1 MYKIGEFSKIAELTV
16 KALRYY
22 DEIGLL
28 KPIKV
33 DEENGYRFYDE
44 SSYHKAK
51 VIKIL
56 KSYDFGIQELL
67 EAVPRIEGSDDLAAF
82 LQEKHQQ
89 LTERIQ
95 SAQKLQKSIEINV
108 EKLKEAVSMSKESII
123 SIKQVPDE
131 RIASLRY
138 KGKYGDMGEH
148 IGELF
153 KAVGGSA
160 NGSIIALYYDESF
173 MEDGAEI
180 EVAVPVK
187 KSVEKGQVKT
197 RTLTGGK
204 FLSVIHIGPYEK
216 LSESYKAAMDY
227 LEANGMKTKTP
238 SREVYLKGPGML
250 LKGNPEK
257 YETEI
262 LMEIVE

>member
-28 KPIKV
+28 KPVKV
-33 DEENGYRFYDE
+33 DAENGYRFYDE
-44 SSYHKAK
+44 ASYQKAK

-56 KSYDFGIQELL
+56 KSFDFGIQEML
-67 EAVPRIEGSDDLAAF
+67 EAVPQIKGSDDLSAY
-82 LQEKHQQ
+82 LLEKHAQ
-89 LTERIQ
+89 LSSRIQ
-95 SAQKLQKSIEINV
+95 STQKMMKSIETSV
-108 EKLKEAVSMSKESII
+108 ESLKEAVIMNKNVVICVKE
-123 SIKQVPDE
+123 VPE
-131 RIASLRY
+131 QRIASLKY
-138 KGKYGDMGEH
+138 KGKYSNMGEY
-148 IGELF
+148 IGELM

-160 NGSIIALYYDESF
+160 NGPIVALYYDESY

-204 FLSVIHIGPYEK
+204 FLSVIHIGPYER

-227 LEANGMKTKTP
+227 LEANGMKTRTP

-262 LMEIVE
+262 LMEIE

>member
-22 DEIGLL
+22 DDIGLL
-28 KPIKV
+28 KPVKV
-33 DEENGYRFYDE
+33 DAENGYRFYDDE
-44 SSYHKAK
+44 SYRKAK

-56 KSYDFGIQELL
+56 KSYDFGIQEML
-67 EAVPRIEGSDDLAAF
+67 EAVPRIVEGDDLAAF
-82 LQEKHQQ
+82 LMEKHQQ
-89 LTERIQ
+89 LTDRIH
-95 SAQKLQKSIEINV
+95 SAQKLQKAIEISV
-108 EKLKEAVSMSKESII
+108 ESLKEAVSMGKESVVC
-123 SIKQVPDE
+123 IKEIPDAH
-131 RIASLRY
+131 IASLRY
-138 KGKYGDMGEH
+138 TGKYSDMGEH
-148 IGELF
+148 ISELF
-153 KAVGGSA
+153 KAVGGSV
-160 NGSIIALYYDESF
+160 NGPIVALYYDESF

-187 KSVEKGQVKT
+187 KSVEKGQVKS

-204 FLSVIHIGPYEK
+204 FLSVIHIGPYER
-216 LSESYKAAMDY
+216 LCDSYKTAMDY
-227 LEANGMKTKTP
+227 LEANGLKTKTP

-262 LMEIVE
+262 LMELE